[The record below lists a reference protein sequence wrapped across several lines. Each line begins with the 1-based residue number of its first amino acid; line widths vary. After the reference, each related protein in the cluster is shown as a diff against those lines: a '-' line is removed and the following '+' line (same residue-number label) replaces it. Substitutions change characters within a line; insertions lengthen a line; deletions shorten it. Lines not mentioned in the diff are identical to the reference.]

1 MKSSTAICWMALCLL
16 SLPPT
21 IVCSQ
26 TAPEHHPWWVSVGAG
41 PSWTAGTLTMNAGM
55 VYSYQFEQSTINARI
70 IGLTNDNPTVQRF
83 DRSAVVYKMADYGV
97 LYGPIWKSGTGYFS
111 AAAGIGLVRAEY
123 GPVNQFTRSTSIS
136 LPLELQWFWRPTAFF
151 GAGVYAYGSL
161 NSGKQLAGIMLC
173 AQLGMW

>member
-1 MKSSTAICWMALCLL
+1 MNSRLPVCWLTVCML
-16 SLPPT
+16 SLAPH
-21 IVCSQ
+21 ILRSQ

-41 PSWTAGTLTMNAGM
+41 PSWTAGTLTMNVGM

-83 DRSAVVYKMADYGV
+83 DRSSVVYKMADYGI
-97 LYGPIWKSGTGYFS
+97 LYGPIWNSSRGYFS

-123 GPVNQFTRSTSIS
+123 GPSLQFTRSTGVS
-136 LPLELQWFWRPTAFF
+136 LPLELQWFWRPTTFF

-161 NSGKQLAGIMLC
+161 NTVKQMAGIMLC